1 MGKARL
7 NIWVRDKNC
16 RVIKRSGHLHIYN
29 CLEEEVFGKP
39 IEWVIKDG
47 HAEVDMPPGC
57 YIVRAGMQGGNIY
70 SDRLIAIVGCDEHA
84 CLNLILPD
92 FVEGEE
98 PAPPIIEAGELR
110 LLAGGGCA
118 PALALALGKEALRKD
133 INRQELGGAFNVL
146 MNAANINKE
155 QFIAEI
161 DTEIEATLGHLDEIE
176 LKEEIAEAR
185 EHIDLLKQTKDII
198 KEHVKQ

>member
-39 IEWVIKDG
+39 IEWVINDG
-47 HAEVDMPPGC
+47 HAEVEMPPGC

-92 FVEGEE
+92 FVEGKE
-98 PAPPIIEAGELR
+98 PAPPKIEVGKLQ
-110 LLAGGGCA
+110 LLAGGGCG

-133 INRQELGGAFNVL
+133 IDKHELGTAFNVL

-161 DTEIEATLGHLDEIE
+161 DTEIEVTRQHLKEIE
-176 LKEEIAEAR
+176 LGEEMAEAE
-185 EHIDLLKQTKDII
+185 EHVDLLRKTKDII
-198 KEHVKQ
+198 KEYVKQ